1 LAKHFNHTTPI
12 FKNFTIQNVQCAG
25 AETAVFI
32 RGLPEAPIQQI
43 TFSNM
48 NFQSNK
54 GIEIQEASQ
63 CSFSNVRVS
72 AKNTN
77 PLIQILQGSL
87 LKFDKIQF
95 NKGAQLLCLVS
106 GDRSNQI
113 IFTNTLYQ
121 SAEKSFSTISGAT
134 PQSILFK

>member
-1 LAKHFNHTTPI
+1 
-12 FKNFTIQNVQCAG
+12 
-25 AETAVFI
+25 
-32 RGLPEAPIQQI
+32 
-43 TFSNM
+43 M

-95 NKGAQLLCLVS
+95 NKGTQLLCLVS